1 MFSRPA
7 AAAINHLLRDADCT
21 RTQLV
26 PFAGSTILFEVPPLS
41 VAFTVEHD
49 GRLVAAA
56 AQTEP
61 VAVVRLTGPAL
72 IRLIWLRDDSARQEV
87 SVTGDTAL
95 ASALSGILSGVRWDV
110 EEDLSQVFG
119 DVVAHRLRRAGEVL
133 FAWHANAASNLA
145 HSLTEYWTEEQPL
158 IASRAA
164 VFDFVQAVDALRD
177 DAERLEKRIE
187 RLSSGSVTRAG
198 T

>member
-7 AAAINHLLRDADCT
+7 AAAINHLLRDADFA
-21 RTQLV
+21 RAQLV
-26 PFAGSTILFEVPPLS
+26 PFTGSTVLFEVPPLS
-41 VAFTVEHD
+41 LAFTVEGD

-56 AQTEP
+56 SQAVP
-61 VAVVRLTGPAL
+61 AVVVRLTGPTL
-72 IRLIWLRDDSARQEV
+72 IRLIWLRDESARQEV
-87 SVTGDTAL
+87 RVTGDTGL
-95 ASALSGILSGVRWDV
+95 ASALTGILSAVHWDV

-119 DVVAHRLRRAGEVL
+119 DVVAHRLTRAGTAL

-158 IASRAA
+158 IASRTA
-164 VFDFVQAVDALRD
+164 VSDFVQAVDALRD

-187 RLSSGSVTRAG
+187 RLCSGSVPRAG